1 MSARHYSPRSI
12 AIVLTE
18 QSFIVVT
25 LAVAIGIDLSDKRST
40 QVLSQV
46 CVAALLYL
54 TGFYYADLYNFAGLQ
69 RRQEL
74 VTAGLRAFSSLA
86 LIFGTLFLFTGW
98 LHFHSRTILVHL
110 PAAVAF
116 VLLIRPHVDT
126 LLTRYGIVTRIAIV
140 GTGSEA
146 RNLAEQIARRQ
157 ESGQV
162 VSCFVDSDTDTPF
175 VHLRTSGNQART
187 VPVIATAQ
195 LADFAASY
203 RLKRILVATGDL
215 GNALP
220 VEDLLRCKSE
230 GFEVLD
236 GHTFLERLLG
246 RIFLAD
252 LSPRWLI
259 FADGFKRSAVTAV
272 SKRVID
278 ILAAGSIVIITAPL
292 CVLVAA
298 CIKLQDRGPILYRQ
312 TRVGQ
317 RGVSFTLF
325 KFRSMGVD
333 AEAATGPTWAEHN
346 DPRVTPF
353 GRWLR
358 DLRIDEIP
366 QAWNV
371 LRGDM
376 SFVGPRP
383 ERPEF
388 VARLCESIPYY
399 QYRHSMRPGITGWAQ
414 VNLPYTASVEDSRE
428 KIEYD
433 LYYLKNFTPLMDLF
447 IMARTVKIILFGW
460 GSR

>member
-1 MSARHYSPRSI
+1 MTARHYSPRNV
-12 AIVLTE
+12 AIVITE
-18 QSFIVVT
+18 QLVIVLS
-25 LAVAIGIDLSDKRST
+25 LALAIGLDLDDARSGL
-40 QVLSQV
+40 VISQV

-54 TGFYYADLYNFAGLQ
+54 TGFYYADLYNFAELHH
-69 RRQEL
+69 RREL

-86 LIFGTLFLFTGW
+86 LMFGSLFLFTSW
-98 LHFHSRTILVHL
+98 LHFHSATILVHL

-116 VLLIRPHVDT
+116 VLLIRPHVDA
-126 LLTRYGIVTRIAIV
+126 LLTRYGVVTRIAIV
-140 GTGSEA
+140 GTGQEA
-146 RNLAEQIARRQ
+146 HNLAEQISRRR
-157 ESGQV
+157 ESGHI
-162 VSCFVDSDTDTPF
+162 VSCFASAGPSTPLMQ
-175 VHLRTSGNQART
+175 VRSAEGDART
-187 VPVIATAQ
+187 IPVIATTQ
-195 LADFAASY
+195 LLDFAASY

-215 GNALP
+215 GDDLP
-220 VEDLLRCKSE
+220 LEDLLRCKAE

-236 GHTFLERLLG
+236 GHTFLERLVG

-259 FADGFKRSAVTAV
+259 FSDGFKRSATA
-272 SKRVID
+272 RVIKRMLD
-278 ILAAGSIVIITAPL
+278 ILAAGSIAVLTAPVCL
-292 CVLVAA
+292 LVAIV
-298 CIKLQDRGPILYRQ
+298 IKLQDGGPVLYHQ

-317 RGVSFTLF
+317 RGEPFTLF
-325 KFRSMGVD
+325 KFRSMRVD
-333 AEAATGPTWAEHN
+333 AEAMTGPKWADHD
-346 DPRVTPF
+346 DPRVTRF
-353 GRWLR
+353 GRWIR

-388 VARLCESIPYY
+388 VARLVAAIPFYE
-399 QYRHSMRPGITGWAQ
+399 YRHVMRPGITGWAQ
-414 VNLPYTASVEDSRE
+414 VNLPYTATVEDSRD

-433 LYYLKNFTPLMDLF
+433 LYYLKNFSPLMDIF